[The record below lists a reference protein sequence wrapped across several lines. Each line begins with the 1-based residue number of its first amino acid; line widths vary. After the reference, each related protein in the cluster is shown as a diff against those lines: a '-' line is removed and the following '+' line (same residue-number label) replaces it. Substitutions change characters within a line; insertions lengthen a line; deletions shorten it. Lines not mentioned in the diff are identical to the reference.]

1 MSVRDLK
8 HGGIPDASSKWLRIR
23 VRIVGF
29 LFLALLGVIFGRA
42 YKLQVNDREELL
54 KMASAQYARKFEIPA
69 RRGDIFD
76 RRGVPLAQSVE
87 VDSIWVDP
95 SLLPDPAEDLKK
107 LAKLTGTDLRELKER
122 AEKGRR
128 FAWVKRQARPDEV
141 KAVQALGLRAV
152 GVAKEPRRFYP
163 QRELAAHVIGMAG
176 SDGRGLEGLEL
187 AFNDEL
193 TGQSALLAAYRDS
206 RGRQLVPGVNLE
218 SLERAGASVTL
229 TLDRHLQYISEKALA
244 RAVIDAKA
252 TAGMAVVLDPRTG
265 ELLAMANYPTFN
277 PNTPKDA
284 KRDRMKNRAA
294 LDTFEPGSTFKAFPI
309 AAALEEGTIKPDD
322 TFHCENGA
330 WQVGRNTIHDTK
342 RHDRLSVQGVLQV
355 SSNICTVKIAQT
367 LGREKTVKYY
377 ADFGFGQRTGL
388 ALPGE
393 GKGVIPYPRAE
404 IALATQSFGQ
414 GLTTT
419 AVQLAS
425 AYGAL
430 ANDGTLM
437 RPYLVQK
444 VQDPDGVVLLE
455 NRPVAL
461 RQVVSPKVARRVI
474 GMMESV
480 VEPGGTATKAWMP
493 EYRVSGKTGTAQ
505 KVDPVAG
512 GYGDKRIASFIGVVP
527 AEAPRAVI
535 LVVIDEPKT
544 DVYGGLVAAP
554 AFREIAEAAMAYLG
568 VPPSRAAPPGKG
580 VAQAKGAG
588 GQADVRLASAPEP
601 EKAGT
606 RTAAVT
612 GAAGVMT
619 AGVALALTESPPPG
633 DGAVRVP
640 DLAGQ
645 AGRDAVANLLSQA
658 LEPRV
663 QGTGRVV
670 SQSPPAGTWVAR
682 GSKITLEMQPRH

>member
-8 HGGIPDASSKWLRIR
+8 HRGVPDASSRWLRRR
-23 VRIVGF
+23 VVFLGF
-29 LFLALLGVIFGRA
+29 LFIAMLGVIFGRA
-42 YKLQVNDREELL
+42 FKLQVNDREQLL
-54 KMASAQYARKFEIPA
+54 EMASAQYARKFEIPA
-69 RRGDIFD
+69 RRGDLFD

-87 VDSIWVDP
+87 VDSIWADP
-95 SLLPDPAEDLKK
+95 SLLPDPAEEAKR
-107 LAKLTGTDLRELKER
+107 LAKLTGVDARELRER
-122 AEKGRR
+122 FEKGRR
-128 FAWVKRQARPDEV
+128 FAWVKRQARPEEV
-141 KAVQALGLRAV
+141 KAVKALGLRAV

-163 QRELAAHVIGMAG
+163 QRELAAHVIGIAG
-176 SDGRGLEGLEL
+176 SDGRGLDGIEL

-193 TGQSALLAAYRDS
+193 TGQSARMAAYRDS
-206 RGRQLVPGVNLE
+206 RGRQLVPGVDLE
-218 SLERAGASVTL
+218 HLERAGASVTL
-229 TLDRHLQYISEKALA
+229 TIDRHLQYISEKALA
-244 RAVIDAKA
+244 RAVIEAKA
-252 TAGMAVVLDPRTG
+252 VAGQAVVLDPRTG
-265 ELLAMANYPTFN
+265 ELLAVANYPTFN

-284 KRDRMKNRAA
+284 RRDVLRNRAA

-309 AAALEEGTIKPDD
+309 AAALEEGTIGPDD
-322 TFHCENGA
+322 TFFCENGA
-330 WQVGRNTIHDTK
+330 WQVGRNTVHDTK
-342 RHDRLSVQGVLQV
+342 RHETLTVTEILKV

-377 ADFGFGQRTGL
+377 KAFGFAERTGL

-393 GKGVIPYPRAE
+393 GKGVIPWPRSE

-419 AVQLAS
+419 AVQLA
-425 AYGAL
+425 AGYGAL

-444 VQDPDGVVLLE
+444 VQDPDGVLLLE

-461 RQVVSPKVARRVI
+461 RQVVSPKTARRVI
-474 GMMESV
+474 QMMETV
-480 VEPGGTATKAWMP
+480 VEPGGTATRAAMP

-535 LVVIDEPKT
+535 LVVVDEPKT

-554 AFREIAEAAMAYLG
+554 AFREIAEATMAYLG
-568 VPPSRAAPPGKG
+568 VPPSRAAPAGREGATARAGQPNGRP
-580 VAQAKGAG
+580 QA
-588 GQADVRLASAPEP
+588 SPEP

-606 RTAAVT
+606 RAPMVT
-612 GAAGVMT
+612 GVAGVLT
-619 AGVALALTESPPPG
+619 AEGSPSLTESPPPG

-645 AGRDAVANLLSQA
+645 AGRDAVANLLARA